1 MSSGIARHTLLLNK
15 LMQGCSL
22 LAVFVLFLLFLPE
35 GVSANSTDR
44 TTVSIGIVDNNMPY
58 SNMKDLSPSGFSVDV
73 LREMASN
80 AGITLEFQAGNWTE
94 IYDAFLDGRIDAID
108 SISYREERA
117 KKILFS
123 EPYHIRHTH
132 LMHNPDNPLGEI
144 SSLDAMAGKRIG
156 ILRDIYYRDAL
167 TDSEVDLHIYD
178 SVAGLIRALAFG
190 WVDGII
196 GPQITLKYYAK
207 ESGLPFLEIAGPAPL
222 GNLADEDFRV
232 GVLKGNEKLHQQL
245 SAALD
250 AIPEARINELIKR
263 WQEFGGASA
272 TVSPGFS
279 LSSEEQR
286 LISETGPIR
295 VGFMTDYAPFS
306 FRDAGALHGLSVEL
320 MNRISDLTGLQIVP
334 VSGQWSELYPSF
346 IEGDIDVMANMSRT
360 PERVAFTRFTRPYHV
375 IPNVAFTKL
384 SQLNFDE
391 PEDLKGLRV
400 ALGAGIYYENELRD
414 QLGEKVFSYTS
425 QRDMFAALA
434 EDSVD
439 VVLAALPNGNHWV
452 RTMGIPGVSI
462 AGEVRFGGIAG
473 EDLRFGVRSEIG
485 GIAGIMDDAMAAISP
500 TEMNTIKNRWLGAS
514 PKSSDEVP
522 GTVVFSKEERAWLEQ
537 NNWSLSLCVDP
548 DWMPLEGV
556 NKRGEHVGIS
566 ADVFNLFAKRSDIQF
581 EPWPTQSWSDTL
593 EAAINKE
600 CDVFPMAMETPTR
613 RDYLSF
619 TNPYLQLPSVLVGR
633 IDSPLIDS
641 LDELGSQP
649 IGIVRNYAL
658 AELIR
663 DRNPNMNLVEVAS
676 EENGLR
682 KVQNR
687 ELAAYIGTL
696 ATTSHYMQKF
706 GLADLKV
713 IGRVPADW
721 SLSVAT
727 HVDRPELLS
736 IMQKLVASLTEQE
749 QRTIRQAWNRVE
761 LEQNVDYTTLLQI
774 TAIAAL
780 ILGLLFYWNRK
791 LDNLNRELEVA
802 NDRLARLS
810 VTDELTQIGNRGY
823 FDREFG
829 TSYHWCKR
837 HRAGF
842 AVAMVDADHFKKI
855 NDTYGHKAGDEC
867 LIALT
872 DTMRSHFRRDTDRLS
887 RFGGEEFVIF
897 TTYDN
902 NEDLVERFEK
912 FRKAVELQKT
922 PCDGEAVGFTISI
935 GLVTGVPSD
944 QAPQSEFLRLADQAL
959 YLAKQNGRNRLEL
972 LSVPGG

>member
-1 MSSGIARHTLLLNK
+1 MSLGIAHQPRPLNKHLLGRKFLPLFVFLLL
-15 LMQGCSL
+15 SL
-22 LAVFVLFLLFLPE
+22 AE
-35 GVSANSTDR
+35 CVSANSTDG

-58 SNMKDLSPSGFSVDV
+58 STMKDLSPSGFSVDV

-80 AGITLEFQAGNWTE
+80 ADITLEFQAGNWTE
-94 IYDAFLDGRIDAID
+94 IYDAFLNGRIDAID

-117 KKILFS
+117 KKILFT
-123 EPYHIRHTH
+123 EPYHIRHTY
-132 LMHNPDNPLGEI
+132 LMHNPDNPLGDI
-144 SSLDAMAGKRIG
+144 SSLEALAGKRIG

-167 TDSEVDLHIYD
+167 TDSEIDLHTYD

-207 ESGLPFLEIAGPAPL
+207 ESGLPFLDIAGPAPL
-222 GNLADEDFRV
+222 GTLAAEDFRV
-232 GVLKGNEKLHQQL
+232 GVLKGNEALHQRL
-245 SAALD
+245 SDALD
-250 AIPEARINELIKR
+250 AIPDARINELIKR
-263 WQEFGGASA
+263 WKEFGGASA
-272 TVSPGFS
+272 TASSGFV
-279 LSSEEQR
+279 LSDADRR
-286 LISETGPIR
+286 LLSETGPIR

-320 MNRISDLTGLQIVP
+320 MNRISDLTGLQVVP

-346 IEGDIDVMANMSRT
+346 VEGDIDVIANMSKT
-360 PERVAFTRFTRPYHV
+360 PERVGFTQFTRPYHV
-375 IPNVAFTKL
+375 IPNVAFTKI
-384 SQLNFDE
+384 SHLNFNE

-400 ALGAGIYYENELRD
+400 ALGAGIYYENELRE
-414 QLGEKVFSYTS
+414 QLGENVFSYTS

-452 RTMGIPGVSI
+452 REMGIPGVSI

-485 GIAGIMDDAMAAISP
+485 GIAGIINDAMSAISP
-500 TEMNTIKNRWLGAS
+500 TEMNTIKSRWLGAS
-514 PKSSDEVP
+514 PKNNDDAP
-522 GTVVFSKEERAWLEQ
+522 GTVVLTPQEKAWLEKHD
-537 NNWSLSLCVDP
+537 WTLFLCVDP
-548 DWMPLEGV
+548 NWMPLEGV
-556 NKRGEHVGIS
+556 NKKGEHVGIS
-566 ADVFNLFAKRSDIQF
+566 ADVFRLFAKRSDIEF
-581 EPWPTQSWSDTL
+581 EPWPTQSWSETM
-593 EAAINKE
+593 EAAINKK
-600 CDVFPMAMETPTR
+600 CDVFPMAMKTPARTE
-613 RDYLSF
+613 YLNF
-619 TNPYLQLPSVLVGR
+619 TQPYLQLPSVLVGR
-633 IDSPLIDS
+633 IDSPFIDS

-663 DRNPNMNLVEVAS
+663 DRNRNLNLVEVSS
-676 EENGLR
+676 EESGLR

-721 SLSVAT
+721 SLSVAS
-727 HVDRPELLS
+727 HVDHPELLS

-761 LEQNVDYTTLLQI
+761 LEQNVDYTTLIQI
-774 TAIAAL
+774 TGIAAL
-780 ILGLLFYWNRK
+780 VLGLLFYWNRK

-842 AVAMVDADHFKKI
+842 AVAMVDADHFKQI

-872 DTMRSHFRRDTDRLS
+872 DTMRNHFRRDTDRLS

-902 NEDLVERFEK
+902 DEDLAERFEE
-912 FRKAVELQKT
+912 FRKEVELQKT
-922 PCDGEAVGFTISI
+922 PCDGEAVGFTVSI

-959 YLAKQNGRNRLEL
+959 YLAKQNGRNRLEI
-972 LSVPGG
+972 LSVPD